1 MDLPS
6 LSIIIPTYNGRQL
19 LDPCLRSVYAHAPPA
34 TQVIVAD
41 DASTDDTIPWLKA
54 HYPDVELVQLAR
66 NQGFCRVVNAGL
78 ERAQGDVVE
87 LLNNDTEVFPGWAAA
102 CLKHFADPSVGS
114 VAPVVTR
121 LDDPGIIDSLGQEF
135 HICGWAYNR
144 CHGRRLDVGDLAV
157 REVFGASGSCGFYRR
172 AALEKLGG
180 LWPIYGFY
188 FEDTDLAFRL
198 RWAGYRS
205 ILEPAARV
213 AHLGSATTEEQLS
226 SRKVWLLSR
235 NEEIVFWANLPKRE
249 LLLAL
254 IPHLGFFVVR
264 AAKKLLKDQLTAF
277 LAGKLAALRQLPSIL
292 HRRNENQ
299 ALAQASVRPIS
310 LGLSRSAAILLQGI
324 RWLRRR
330 TV

>member
-1 MDLPS
+1 MGSPG
-6 LSIIIPTYNGRQL
+6 LSIIIPTYNGRQFL
-19 LDPCLRSVYAHAPPA
+19 GPCLRSVYAHAPPA

-54 HYPDVELVQLAR
+54 HYPDVELVPLAQ

-78 ERAQGDVVE
+78 ERAKGDVVE

-114 VAPVVTR
+114 VAPLVTR
-121 LDDPGIIDSLGQEF
+121 MDDPGIIDSLGQEF

-144 CHGRRLDVGDLAV
+144 GHGRRLDAADLAA

-172 AALEKLGG
+172 AALAELGG

-198 RWAGYRS
+198 RWAGYRT
-205 ILEPAARV
+205 IFEPAARV
-213 AHLGSATTEEQLS
+213 GHVGSATTEEQLS

-235 NEEIVFWANLPKRE
+235 NEEIVFWANLPIWE
-249 LLLAL
+249 LLLAV
-254 IPHLGFFVVR
+254 IPHVGFVAVR
-264 AAKKLLKDQLTAF
+264 AVKKLLKGQLPAF
-277 LAGKLAALRQLPSIL
+277 LSGKLAALRQLPSIL
-292 HRRNENQ
+292 QRRKETR
-299 ALAQASVRPIS
+299 ALARTSVRPIS

>member
-1 MDLPS
+1 MALPS
-6 LSIIIPTYNGRQL
+6 LSIIIPTYNGRHFL
-19 LDPCLRSVYAHAPPA
+19 GPCLRSVYAHAPPA

-41 DASTDDTIPWLKA
+41 DASTDDTIHWLKA
-54 HYPDVELVQLAR
+54 HYPDVELVQLAE

-78 ERAQGDVVE
+78 TRAQGDVVE
-87 LLNNDTEVFPGWAAA
+87 LLNNDTEVFAGWAAA

-144 CHGRRLDVGDLAV
+144 GYGRRLDMADLAV
-157 REVFGASGSCGFYRR
+157 REVFGAAGSCGFYRR

-198 RWAGYRS
+198 RWAGYRTV
-205 ILEPAARV
+205 LEPAARV
-213 AHLGSATTEEQLS
+213 GHVGSATTEEHLS

-249 LLLAL
+249 LLLAV

-264 AAKKLLKDQLTAF
+264 AVKKLLKGQLTAF
-277 LAGKLAALRQLPSIL
+277 LSGKLAALRQFPSIL
-292 HRRNENQ
+292 QRRKETQ
-299 ALAQASVRPIS
+299 ALAQTSARPIS
-310 LGLSRSAAILLQGI
+310 LWLSRNAAILLQGI